1 MTGDLDQTSRNK
13 NRKAP
18 VSDGM
23 LYTMLSRAKSCDR
36 LKVLKFFEN
45 QIKMNKDAVLE
56 MERMREKCALDC
68 THPLVQMHNSIN
80 ICLFNI
86 RS

>member
-13 NRKAP
+13 NWKAP
-18 VSDGM
+18 VCDGM

-36 LKVLKFFEN
+36 HKVLHFFEN
-45 QIKMNKDAVLE
+45 QIKVNSDAVLE
-56 MERMREKCALDC
+56 MERMGEKCVLDC
-68 THPLVQMHNSIN
+68 TRPLVQMHNSIN
-80 ICLFNI
+80 ICLFNV